1 MEGSMGVP
9 KATAAAIAGAFLI
22 ALSVR
27 ASAIKIK
34 KTELPEA
41 VRQTVD
47 REAPGAHVAA
57 CWRIPGDRDALY
69 EIDLKENGRKK
80 GLVIAGGGELLT
92 VQEEVTFDDLPRR
105 VQERF
110 RRMAGDH
117 DIEEVHSIWQ
127 HDEIVGY
134 GARIDGDD
142 GEFDV
147 EVGPRGESSLRGEAP
162 SRIRESWRERAPTPT
177 P

>member
-1 MEGSMGVP
+1 MGVL
-9 KATAAAIAGAFLI
+9 KATAIAIAGAFLI
-22 ALSVR
+22 ASSAR
-27 ASAIKIK
+27 ASTIKIK
-34 KTELPEA
+34 KTELPDA
-41 VRQTVD
+41 VRETVD

-57 CWRIPGDRDALY
+57 CWRIAGKDDALY
-69 EIDLKENGRKK
+69 EVDLKVNGRKK
-80 GLVIAGGGELLT
+80 GLVIAGGGDLLT
-92 VQEEVTFDDLPRR
+92 VQEEVTFEDLPRR

-110 RRMAGDH
+110 RHLAGDH

-142 GEFDV
+142 GDFDV
-147 EVGPRGESSLRGEAP
+147 EVGPRGEPSLRGEA
-162 SRIRESWRERAPTPT
+162 SNRLRESWRERAPTPT